1 MVLDDI
7 LVLLLHDYTRDV
19 RLYGPHRLKLIRLL
33 SQLVETEEVPLET
46 LCLKALT
53 EGVLLT
59 WDYMETEMSEAFFNT
74 CFIRGVTELRR

>member
-7 LVLLLHDYTRDV
+7 LVLLFHDHTCDV
-19 RLYGPHRLKLIRLL
+19 RLYGPHGLKLICLL

-46 LCLKALT
+46 LCLKAMP

-59 WDYMETEMSEAFFNT
+59 WDYMEPQMSEAFLNT